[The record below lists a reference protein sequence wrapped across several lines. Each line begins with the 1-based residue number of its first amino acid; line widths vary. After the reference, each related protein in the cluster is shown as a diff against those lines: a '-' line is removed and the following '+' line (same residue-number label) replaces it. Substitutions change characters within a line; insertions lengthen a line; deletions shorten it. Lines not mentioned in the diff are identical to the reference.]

1 MTASSPVG
9 SLLLQLCFLHHA
21 WHTHEPAARPVEIGI
36 PVASFNT
43 DLLNLPRPSL
53 NTLAIGLCT
62 AGFIEGLI
70 QCITHCY
77 KFLQLICLALK
88 IISHGL
94 LINKNGTHTDVALTI
109 ALLDV
114 SPAFSADYI
123 LFLPVSALTNK
134 RWRAVTAIKAYHESP
149 LHHGVMKAYTATVDP
164 LWAGTPGLSFIAL
177 VAVCFQSNYY
187 LGEVQNAWD
196 NKDTEGNIIANEPGH
211 PVKATTWRCIAHCW
225 DLCE

>member
-1 MTASSPVG
+1 MTAIVFSPKKGGKVDAPPVILG
-9 SLLLQLCFLHHA
+9 SGSIAYNDKLLALGATLDVHLM
-21 WHTHEPAARPVEIGI
+21 
-36 PVASFNT
+36 FNVH
-43 DLLNLPRPSL
+43 RG
-53 NTLAIGLCT
+53 GLCT

-94 LINKNGTHTDVALTI
+94 LINKNGVHDTARLVPLQTHTDVALTI

-196 NKDTEGNIIANEPGH
+196 NKDT
-211 PVKATTWRCIAHCW
+211 RFSCSF
-225 DLCE
+225 